1 MDGEEFVA
9 TVEGRPAGEE
19 DAEVAIRGDAK
30 KTVNVAGPSWSV
42 LRLTVI
48 ETAGL
53 WYLSRGR

>member
-1 MDGEEFVA
+1 MEAVFG
-9 TVEGRPAGEE
+9 GG
-19 DAEVAIRGDAK
+19 AK

>member
-1 MDGEEFVA
+1 MTEE
-9 TVEGRPAGEE
+9 GKSAGEE
-19 DAEVAIRGDAK
+19 DALRGGAK